1 MNVWTFISC
10 LVVSTTPLTFSA
22 CARKPTTDASQ
33 SLKESFQSTEPA
45 TRQAVEAATSQL
57 KSTNYGAAAQ
67 SLAPLLNQPLNASQK
82 QAISLALQ
90 EMNRAIEKN
99 PALDTREMYE
109 LRRNMFRAVDGGSRF

>member
-1 MNVWTFISC
+1 M
-10 LVVSTTPLTFSA
+10 
-22 CARKPTTDASQ
+22 
-33 SLKESFQSTEPA
+33 
-45 TRQAVEAATSQL
+45 SQL
-57 KSTNYGAAAQ
+57 KSTNYAAAAQ
-67 SLAPLLNQPLNASQK
+67 SLAPLLSQPLNASQK